1 MWINDQETQPDEAL
15 PKDPIASHRR
25 HKAAAQCVSISAMSR
40 LLGAEGPVNL
50 CKGTTQNVTRGG
62 KLLAAEEHDID
73 PF

>member
-1 MWINDQETQPDEAL
+1 MWLNDQETQPDEAL

-50 CKGTTQNVTRGG
+50 CKGTT
-62 KLLAAEEHDID
+62 
-73 PF
+73 